1 MSIEYL
7 EHQILGGKI
16 MEKKQDLTG
25 SVLEIPPLV
34 WVDSEDAFCV
44 HSVKLEMAWNW
55 VSGGLI

>member
-44 HSVKLEMAWNW
+44 HSL
-55 VSGGLI
+55 VSNTKKS